1 MQTERSPQGGKANKR
16 ITFVD
21 KIILSQ
27 YDANDRLEHYSHTWI
42 NRLILKMNPSTHN
55 ATGSQA
61 SDIELT
67 ELVEQASK
75 GNRLA
80 FDQLID
86 RFQGDIYRMIYYRVR
101 VRMDAEDLAQ
111 DVFIRAFRSISR
123 LREPGRF
130 RSWLFTIAVNRVN
143 DYLRNKRVRSIF
155 KSSDEGTHFYHETD
169 APQEQAQALEQVLKE
184 DFWRQIEQIAK
195 KLSKMEREVFMLRFL
210 DDLNIYEIAQIL
222 KKSEST
228 VKTHLYRALTKFKK
242 EKALRHFLQE
252 DTP

>member
-1 MQTERSPQGGKANKR
+1 
-16 ITFVD
+16 
-21 KIILSQ
+21 
-27 YDANDRLEHYSHTWI
+27 
-42 NRLILKMNPSTHN
+42 MNPSTHN

-61 SDIELT
+61 SDIRLT
-67 ELVEQASK
+67 ELVRQASK

-80 FDQLID
+80 FDKLID

-101 VRMDAEDLAQ
+101 ARMDAEDLTQ
-111 DVFIRAFRSISR
+111 DVFIRAYRSIVR
-123 LREPGRF
+123 LREPDRF

-155 KSSDEGTHFYHETD
+155 KSSDERTDFYPE
-169 APQEQAQALEQVLKE
+169 ASNSQEQPEALEQVLKE

-195 KLSKMEREVFMLRFL
+195 KLSKMEREVFMQRFL
-210 DDLNIYEIAQIL
+210 DGLSIYEIAQVL

-228 VKTHLYRALTKFKK
+228 IKTHLYRALTKFKK

-252 DTP
+252 DDP

>member
-1 MQTERSPQGGKANKR
+1 M
-16 ITFVD
+16 
-21 KIILSQ
+21 
-27 YDANDRLEHYSHTWI
+27 LE
-42 NRLILKMNPSTHN
+42 MNPSTHN

-61 SDIELT
+61 SDTRLT

-75 GNRLA
+75 GKRLA

-101 VRMDAEDLAQ
+101 ARMDAEDLTQ
-111 DVFIRAFRSISR
+111 DVFIRAYRSIVR
-123 LREPGRF
+123 LREPDRF
-130 RSWLFTIAVNRVN
+130 RSWLFRIAVNRVN
-143 DYLRNKRVRSIF
+143 DYLRSKRVRSIF
-155 KSSDEGTHFYHETD
+155 KFSDERTDFYPE
-169 APQEQAQALEQVLKE
+169 ASNSQEHPEALEQVLKK

-210 DDLNIYEIAQIL
+210 DGLSIYEIAQAL

-252 DTP
+252 DSS

>member
-1 MQTERSPQGGKANKR
+1 
-16 ITFVD
+16 
-21 KIILSQ
+21 
-27 YDANDRLEHYSHTWI
+27 
-42 NRLILKMNPSTHN
+42 MNPSTHN

-61 SDIELT
+61 SDTRLT

-80 FDQLID
+80 FERLID

-101 VRMDAEDLAQ
+101 ARMDAEDLTQ
-111 DVFIRAFRSISR
+111 DVFIRAYRNISG

-130 RSWLFTIAVNRVN
+130 RGWLFAIAVNRIN

-155 KSSDEGTHFYHETD
+155 KSSDDQTD
-169 APQEQAQALEQVLKE
+169 VYSDASYPQEHPEALDQVLKE

-210 DDLNIYEIAQIL
+210 DGLSINEIAQVV

-228 VKTHLYRALTKFKK
+228 IKTHLYRALTKFKK
-242 EKALRHFLQE
+242 EKALRHFLKE
-252 DTP
+252 DSP